1 MKKIAYFLIRIIQ
14 ISLIAALFLL
24 NYLSGK
30 KAGVNHHV
38 IARKIQ
44 WEASI
49 LSDSN
54 LKLISIAVG
63 ILVLAIVLIIISK
76 KLKKSFV
83 NRNLVLLIIMG
94 LTIIISQK
102 MVLFKNL
109 VIAPYITI
117 GAIIIFLTQTILI
130 LITIFTKE
138 NAD

>member
-94 LTIIISQK
+94 LIIIISQK

-117 GAIIIFLTQTILI
+117 GAMAIFLTQTILI
-130 LITIFTKE
+130 LITIFIKE

>member
-83 NRNLVLLIIMG
+83 NRNLVLLIIMA
-94 LTIIISQK
+94 LIIIISQK

-109 VIAPYITI
+109 VIAPYITM
-117 GAIIIFLTQTILI
+117 GAMAIFLTQTILI
-130 LITIFTKE
+130 LITIFIKE

>member
-94 LTIIISQK
+94 LIIIVSQK

-109 VIAPYITI
+109 VIAPYITM
-117 GAIIIFLTQTILI
+117 GAMTIFLTQTILI
-130 LITIFTKE
+130 LITIFIKE

>member
-1 MKKIAYFLIRIIQ
+1 MKKIACFLIRIIQ

-94 LTIIISQK
+94 LIIIISQK

-109 VIAPYITI
+109 VIAPYITM
-117 GAIIIFLTQTILI
+117 GAMAIFLTQTILI

>member
-94 LTIIISQK
+94 LIIIISQK

-109 VIAPYITI
+109 VIAPYITM
-117 GAIIIFLTQTILI
+117 GAMAIFLTQTILI
-130 LITIFTKE
+130 LITIFIKE

>member
-94 LTIIISQK
+94 LIIIISQK

-109 VIAPYITI
+109 VIAPYITM
-117 GAIIIFLTQTILI
+117 GAMAIFLTQTILI

>member
-94 LTIIISQK
+94 LIIIVSQK

-109 VIAPYITI
+109 VIAPYITM
-117 GAIIIFLTQTILI
+117 GAMAIFLTQTILI
-130 LITIFTKE
+130 LITIFIKE

>member
-109 VIAPYITI
+109 VIAPYITM
-117 GAIIIFLTQTILI
+117 GAMTIFLTQTILI

>member
-130 LITIFTKE
+130 LITIFIKE

>member
-83 NRNLVLLIIMG
+83 NRNIVLLIIMG
-94 LTIIISQK
+94 LIIIVSQK

-130 LITIFTKE
+130 LITIFIKE

>member
-94 LTIIISQK
+94 LIIIVSQK

-130 LITIFTKE
+130 LITIFIKE

>member
-83 NRNLVLLIIMG
+83 NRNLVLLIIIG

-109 VIAPYITI
+109 VIASYITM
-117 GAIIIFLTQTILI
+117 GAITIFLTQTILI

>member
-109 VIAPYITI
+109 VIASYITM
-117 GAIIIFLTQTILI
+117 GAITIFLTQTILI

>member
-1 MKKIAYFLIRIIQ
+1 MKKIACFLIRIIQ

-24 NYLSGK
+24 NDLSGK

-94 LTIIISQK
+94 LIIIISQK

-109 VIAPYITI
+109 VIAPYITM
-117 GAIIIFLTQTILI
+117 GAMAIFLTQTILI

>member
-94 LTIIISQK
+94 LIIIISQK

-130 LITIFTKE
+130 LITIFIKE

>member
-83 NRNLVLLIIMG
+83 NRNLVLLIIIG

-109 VIAPYITI
+109 VIAPYITM
-117 GAIIIFLTQTILI
+117 GAMTIFLTQTILI